1 MQIGPRYKKA
11 RYLDVPVFR
20 KTQTQK
26 YAMRLQRKTPKKG
39 RRGGKSEYGRQMLEK
54 QKARYSYGVSGK
66 QFTTF
71 ATLKTNPDLAL
82 GNATK
87 MLAREGFHIES
98 TNEKTR
104 VITAYQHVN
113 FSAKTA
119 PLNVII
125 DPVAG
130 GSKVTLT
137 FVTGAGIYT
146 PESGAESEFCKYMDQ
161 IGV

>member
-1 MQIGPRYKKA
+1 MLR
-11 RYLDVPVFR
+11 VFSVLL
-20 KTQTQK
+20 
-26 YAMRLQRKTPKKG
+26 AAAALQGCATNA
-39 RRGGKSEYGRQMLEK
+39 SQSDRQCE
-54 QKARYSYGVSGK
+54 ANFSTSGSIVSGK

-130 GSKVTLT
+130 GSKVTFT

-146 PESGAESEFCKYMDQ
+146 PESGAASEFCKYMDQ